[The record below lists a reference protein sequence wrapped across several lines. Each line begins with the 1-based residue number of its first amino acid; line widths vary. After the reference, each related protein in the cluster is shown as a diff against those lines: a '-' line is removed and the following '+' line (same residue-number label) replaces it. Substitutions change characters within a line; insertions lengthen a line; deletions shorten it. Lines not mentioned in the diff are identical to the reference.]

1 MKFHGQTA
9 ERVTTT
15 MDVSDFTSQVS
26 DFTWQYT
33 EEADCIQ

>member
-1 MKFHGQTA
+1 MRHKQKVKLRGHTV

-26 DFTWQYT
+26 DFT
-33 EEADCIQ
+33 